1 MGRSKLPS
9 PFFFCASLSQ
19 AIHHVHQFNMATEND
34 PFVDDLPMKNFGNSH
49 HCCNLDD
56 FMILPWFTYH
66 FNGGQGKVSPDS
78 PQDLEEA
85 DAGLP
90 RPCPSD
96 PGRFWSSRVLG
107 THRLTSGF
115 GSVLGQTKR
124 SKTKAG
130 HDASLQPGGLISI
143 FHFPVP
149 TLIIFQSDNTTN

>member
-9 PFFFCASLSQ
+9 PFFFV
-19 AIHHVHQFNMATEND
+19 HHFPRPFTMFNMATEND

-56 FMILPWFTYH
+56 FAMILPWFTYH
-66 FNGGQGKVSPDS
+66 FHGSSHGKVSPDS

-115 GSVLGQTKR
+115 GSVLGQRRDLKR
-124 SKTKAG
+124 RPWRQLTTWWSHKYFSFSCP
-130 HDASLQPGGLISI
+130 HSDNFPGG
-143 FHFPVP
+143 
-149 TLIIFQSDNTTN
+149 